1 MSREKIWHL
10 FARKLAGE
18 ASQEELL
25 ELNHLMEEDG
35 SVFQELEAMIE
46 FWDLKEVP
54 DNEYMEA
61 TYLLHRNRMAQMGLH
76 PGAPEQVEEGGLET
90 NKSFFLKHKL
100 KLAGA
105 LVASLLIT
113 FVVVLFQTDAKQLQ
127 ATAEVPVKQKE
138 IATGK
143 GTKTF
148 FKLPDGS
155 SVWLNAGSKLNY
167 APMGTTG
174 LREVYLT
181 GEGFFDVVK
190 DTKRPFVI
198 HTKSV
203 DIMVHGT
210 QFNVKA
216 YPGEK
221 TVETSLIR
229 GSVEVLVKNRPGE
242 SYLLKPNQKLVLS
255 LDEPRS
261 KTEATPTSVPR
272 SAPVISLKNLTY
284 QKGDTTAVETS
295 WVHNRLVFEDES
307 FSEVAL
313 KMERWFDVEVEFRR
327 KQVEE
332 EHLRGSFENETL
344 EQSLRALQFISTSKF
359 NYKIENRKVIIY

>member
-18 ASQEELL
+18 ASPEELQ
-25 ELNHLMEEDG
+25 ELSHLVEEDA
-35 SVFQELEAMIE
+35 SFLHELEALSG
-46 FWDLKEVP
+46 FWELKQQP
-54 DNEYMEA
+54 DEEYMEA
-61 TYLLHRNRMAQMGLH
+61 TYLLHRNRMAQLGLH
-76 PGAPEQVEEGGLET
+76 PGRPEQAEEGQLQE
-90 NKSFFLKHKL
+90 KRSFFFRHKM

-105 LVASLLIT
+105 AVVSLVVAAFFLL
-113 FVVVLFQTDAKQLQ
+113 QPSDAKKLNVS
-127 ATAEVPVKQKE
+127 ADVPVKQKE

-190 DTKRPFVI
+190 DTRRPFII
-198 HTKSV
+198 HTQSV
-203 DIMVHGT
+203 DVKVHGT

-221 TVETSLIR
+221 TVETSLIK

-255 LDEPRS
+255 LDIPRE
-261 KTEATPTSVPR
+261 KAEAAPASAPQK
-272 SAPVISLKNLTY
+272 APVISLKNLTY
-284 QKGDTTAVETS
+284 QKGDTAAVETS
-295 WVHNRLVFEDES
+295 WVRNRLVFEDEP

-327 KQVEE
+327 KQVEG

-344 EQSLRALQFISTSKF
+344 EQSLKALQFISTSKF